1 LNYLAIITP
10 DVQPIYPSNGYQKA
24 EGEKSGQ
31 SSVGSVQKLAKCG
44 KRVVG
49 GGWWVVSCLMAA
61 GKCKK
66 AVACLLLLLL
76 QLASV
81 GNLEVAQLNAEKN

>member
-1 LNYLAIITP
+1 M
-10 DVQPIYPSNGYQKA
+10 
-24 EGEKSGQ
+24 
-31 SSVGSVQKLAKCG
+31 GSVQKLAKCG